1 MFGKPILE
9 TDTLVVHRF
18 LGGAPAGEKGD
29 EVERPKDPI
38 PPASESEKLLPG
50 SSSLAVL
57 LITFVTIS
65 MLVLFSIVRGGVGHV
80 ADDDGGTVAYGPA
93 DVDGVDFEIELLPGI
108 EDAGAD
114 SDESTFLVPPPPWSE
129 SGYFPCTECHAD
141 LEPNPEPRELIEMHD
156 DIVLKHG
163 PSDRWCLD
171 CHNPDDRDVLR
182 LVNGK
187 LIPFE
192 ESYLLCGQCHGTIF
206 RDWRQGIHGRRQGFW
221 NGGKSYL
228 LCAHCHD
235 PHAPAFHTIK
245 PLPPPVRPQYLA
257 GSAPGEIETEEATRE

>member
-1 MFGKPILE
+1 MY
-9 TDTLVVHRF
+9 RF
-18 LGGAPAGEKGD
+18 LFGAKSTEEGED
-29 EVERPKDPI
+29 VENPKDPT
-38 PPASESEKLLPG
+38 PTGHDPDTLLPG

-57 LITFVTIS
+57 LIVFVTVS

-80 ADDDGGTVAYGPA
+80 AEGEGGRTAFGPA
-93 DVDGVDFEIELLPGI
+93 DVEGVVFDIELLPGI
-108 EDAGAD
+108 EPA
-114 SDESTFLVPPPPWSE
+114 STDPGDGDFLVPPPPWSE

-141 LEPNPEPRELIEMHD
+141 MEVNPERRELVEMHD
-156 DIVLKHG
+156 DIELHHG

-182 LVNGK
+182 LVNGR

-206 RDWRQGIHGRRQGFW
+206 RDWRQGIHGRRQGYW

-235 PHAPAFHTIK
+235 PHAPAFHSIT

-257 GSAPGEIETEEATRE
+257 DAGIEVIEEIEEAPHE

>member
-1 MFGKPILE
+1 MEKPRDSVPSGGDS
-9 TDTLVVHRF
+9 DTL
-18 LGGAPAGEKGD
+18 L
-29 EVERPKDPI
+29 
-38 PPASESEKLLPG
+38 PP

-57 LITFVTIS
+57 LIVFVTIS

-80 ADDDGGTVAYGPA
+80 SDGEGGKTAYGPA
-93 DVDGVDFEIELLPGI
+93 DVEGVDFDIELLPEI
-108 EDAGAD
+108 EQAITDPDDGK
-114 SDESTFLVPPPPWSE
+114 FLVPPPPWSE

-141 LEPNPEPRELIEMHD
+141 QELNPEPRELVEMHD
-156 DIVLKHG
+156 DIELNHG
-163 PSDRWCLD
+163 PTDRWCLD
-171 CHNPDDRDVLR
+171 CHNPEDRDVLR

-206 RDWRQGIHGRRQGFW
+206 RDWRQGIHGRRQGYW

-228 LCAHCHD
+228 LCAHCHN
-235 PHAPAFHTIK
+235 PHAPAFHTME

-257 GSAPGEIETEEATRE
+257 QAAPEAIEGTEEATHE